1 MLIKEV
7 NVLEFDFCE
16 LNKFI
21 KEFSEAKRS
30 RELPNLLVVML
41 EAL

>member
-1 MLIKEV
+1 MLIKEA

-30 RELPNLLVVML
+30 IGTAEF
-41 EAL
+41 AGHDA